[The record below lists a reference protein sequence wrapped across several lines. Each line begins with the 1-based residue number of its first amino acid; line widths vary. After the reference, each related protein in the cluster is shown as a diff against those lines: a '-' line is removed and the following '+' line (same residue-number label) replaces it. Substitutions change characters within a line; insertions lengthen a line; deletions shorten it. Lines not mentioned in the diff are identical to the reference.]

1 MRPLADAGSVTLP
14 SSARGL
20 SVHEKDIHTRSQIP
34 LVEDRTHY
42 YTSDEAH
49 VIRERRGKAEEP
61 VAEAIDEVSRSM
73 VQLLQSLIKH

>member
-1 MRPLADAGSVTLP
+1 MSATVADAGAKLP

-20 SVHEKDIHTRSQIP
+20 SVHEKEIHTRSQFP

-49 VIRERRGKAEEP
+49 VIRERRGIAEEP
-61 VAEAIDEVSRSM
+61 VAESIGEVSRSM
-73 VQLLQSLIKH
+73 VQLLQKLMQH